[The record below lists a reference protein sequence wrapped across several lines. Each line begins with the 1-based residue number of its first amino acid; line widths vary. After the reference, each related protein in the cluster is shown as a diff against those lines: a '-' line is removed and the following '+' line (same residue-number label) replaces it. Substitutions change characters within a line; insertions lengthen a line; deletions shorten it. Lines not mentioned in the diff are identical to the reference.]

1 VLTPAVITA
10 LRRRAASGTPLD
22 FGKDLWPLIAREV
35 ETADLEHWY
44 TPLNAFLSIGPPP
57 RRVEEMIALIEAGSL
72 EALGPACKCRPTP
85 VRPDSWSPPRWCR
98 IGEFADRGHVIPV
111 DVLDVDLDIQGFS
124 SSFPGTIQGRSGDA
138 WRGS

>member
-72 EALGPACKCRPTP
+72 EVLGPGMQVQADTGAAGFVVSSAMVPDRRVRRPRSRHP
-85 VRPDSWSPPRWCR
+85 GRCPRR
-98 IGEFADRGHVIPV
+98 
-111 DVLDVDLDIQGFS
+111 
-124 SSFPGTIQGRSGDA
+124 RSGYPGFLKLVP
-138 WRGS
+138 RHHSGPKR